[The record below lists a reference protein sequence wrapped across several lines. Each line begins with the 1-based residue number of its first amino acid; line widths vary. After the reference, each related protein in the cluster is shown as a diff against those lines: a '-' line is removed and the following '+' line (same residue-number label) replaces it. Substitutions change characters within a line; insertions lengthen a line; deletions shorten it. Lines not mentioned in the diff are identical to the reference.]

1 MKTRNMPYWTRG
13 GVAALML
20 LQMTTSACGTQTSA
34 PALDTGSVTQAVDQN
49 VALGK
54 PISTSGYTQTY
65 APANA
70 NDGNR
75 TTYWEGTANAY
86 PNTLTVNLGSNH
98 TVSSIV
104 LQLNPDSIWASR
116 TQNIT
121 VLGHN
126 ASTSTFSTL
135 VAAANYTFNPATGNQ
150 VTIPVTGTVSEVR
163 LQFSSN
169 SGSTGA
175 QIAEFQVFGSPASGT
190 VTYALT
196 VNGGSGGG
204 SYSAGTAVNITANAP
219 PAGQVFSGWTGA
231 AASSFGNVN
240 SASTTFTMP
249 SAAASISATYA
260 PTGSTGNKY
269 EAESATL
276 SGGAVQTT
284 NHAGYSGSG
293 FVEGYWAVG
302 ASTRFTVSAAS
313 AGWYDLGL
321 RYGNGFA
328 ESNLSVYVNG
338 ARSLQSILPTTGN
351 WDTWATKTETFYLN
365 AGSNTVAYQYDT
377 GDGANVNLDYI
388 TVAATSAKK
397 ADLTVSDIQFSAAHS
412 PPQEGEAITLKAV
425 VKNNGTAASPAGVH
439 KVSFLVN
446 GKEVA
451 ASTAPSTTSI
461 AAGATAT
468 LSAGTTWS
476 TANGTYAVTAAVD
489 PDNAIAE
496 FNDANN
502 SLTKSVTVTQLPG
515 PDLVVKGIALSPNTP
530 QAGAAVTFSVTIA
543 NQGLDAAGSAAA
555 VKLAIDGT
563 TTLTGVSS
571 SALAAGATSVV
582 TLSGTW
588 TASNG
593 NHTLLA
599 TVDPS
604 NAISESVESNNT
616 LNSSTYVGRG
626 ANVPWIEYEAEDGAT
641 NAQVQGPSRQLGTIP
656 GEASGRKA
664 VVLSSTGHYV
674 QWTTTAASNS
684 IVVRN
689 SIPDSAGGGG
699 TTATLSLYVNGSKLT
714 TLTLSSKEAWVYGGD
729 GQQTNSP
736 SAGPARR
743 IYDES
748 NKLLGTTIPAGATV
762 RLQKDSGDSSPY
774 YAIDFI
780 DLELVGG
787 PIAKPT
793 GYIDITEPGHNWAP
807 AVPNDGLSDDQ
818 AIQQAIMAAQSGQYK
833 GVYFPPGVFNQTN
846 KYQIGGTSV
855 QGAGMWYTK
864 LYCDNLTEDAG
875 WGQTGFN
882 ITADNTSFRDF
893 AIFGNT
899 DGLRTQGGKAW
910 VNSAHVGTV
919 IERMWLE
926 HVQCGYWVGGNAET
940 TNLRISSIRIR
951 NTGADGV
958 NLCNGTKDSVIENSH
973 ARNTGDDAFA
983 IWSAKDLYP
992 FPDTNNVIRNCTVQI
1007 VWRAAAYAIYGGI
1020 GNRIENSIAYDTL
1033 TYPGLTVSSEF
1044 EPFPLQSAT
1053 IDGLTLVRSGGTYW
1067 SGQQFGAIWIRADQ
1081 NPTNGITIK
1090 NVDIIDPTYQGILIQ
1105 SNDGVQSTGVL
1116 TNTTFQNVTI
1126 TNPTT
1131 YGIQIRS
1138 SSRGGATF
1146 TGVTVN
1152 NAPSGKMVN
1161 QSTNF
1166 AVTSGGGNNF

>member
-1 MKTRNMPYWTRG
+1 MKNRNMPYWTRG

-20 LQMTTSACGTQTSA
+20 LQMTSACGSQTSVPSA
-34 PALDTGSVTQAVDQN
+34 DMGVVAQAVDQN

-54 PISTSGYTQTY
+54 SITTSGYTQTY
-65 APANA
+65 AATNA

-75 TTYWEGTANAY
+75 STYWEGAANSY

-98 TVSSIV
+98 NISAIV

-116 TQNIT
+116 TQNLT

-126 ASTSTFSTL
+126 ASTGTFSTL

-163 LQFSSN
+163 LQFASN
-169 SGSTGA
+169 TGSTGA
-175 QIAEFQVFGSPASGT
+175 QIAEFQVLGSPAAGT
-190 VTYALT
+190 ATYALT
-196 VNGGSGGG
+196 VNGGTGGG
-204 SYSAGTAVNITANAP
+204 SYAAGTAVSISANAA
-219 PAGQVFSGWTGA
+219 PAGQIFSAWTGGS
-231 AASSFGNVN
+231 ASSFGNVN
-240 SASTTFTMP
+240 AASTTYTMP
-249 SAAASISATYA
+249 AAASSITATYA
-260 PTGSTGNKY
+260 PSGSTGNKY
-269 EAESATL
+269 EAESAVL
-276 SGGAVQTT
+276 SGGAQATT
-284 NHAGYSGSG
+284 NHAGYSGAG
-293 FVEGYWAVG
+293 FVEGYWAQG
-302 ASTRFTVSAAS
+302 ASTKFNVSAAS
-313 AGWYDLGL
+313 AGWYDVSL
-321 RYGNGFA
+321 RYSNGFA
-328 ESNLSVYVNG
+328 DSNLSVYVNG
-338 ARSLQSILPTTGN
+338 ARSAQSALPTTGT
-351 WDTWATKTETFYLN
+351 WDTWANKAETFYLN
-365 AGSNTVAYQYDT
+365 AGSNSVAYQYDT
-377 GDGANVNLDYI
+377 GDGANVNLDFI
-388 TVAATSAKK
+388 SIAASSVQKP
-397 ADLTVSDIQFSAAHS
+397 DLSVTDIQWSAAHN

-425 VKNNGTAASPAGVH
+425 IKNSGTSASPAGVH
-439 KVSFLVN
+439 KVSFRVN
-446 GKEVA
+446 NQEVT
-451 ASTAPSTTSI
+451 ASTAPTTTSI
-461 AAGATAT
+461 AAGASAT
-468 LSAGTTWS
+468 LSASSTWS
-476 TANGTYAVTAAVD
+476 TAHGTYAITALVD
-489 PDNAIAE
+489 PDNTISE
-496 FNDANN
+496 FNDSNN
-502 SLTKSVTVTQLPG
+502 SFSENLSVSQIPG
-515 PDLVVKGIALSPNTP
+515 PDLVVKGISLSPNTP
-530 QAGAAVTFSVTIA
+530 QAGAPVTFSVTLA
-543 NQGLDAAGSAAA
+543 NQGLDATGSAAS
-555 VKLAIDGT
+555 VKLVVDGT
-563 TTLTGVSS
+563 TSLTGVSS
-571 SALAAGATSVV
+571 TALAAGATSVV

-588 TASNG
+588 TAANG

-599 TVDPS
+599 TVDPA
-604 NAISESVESNNT
+604 NAISEAVESNNT
-616 LNSSTYVGRG
+616 LNSSFYVGRG
-626 ANVPWIEYEAEDGAT
+626 ANVPWIEYEAEDGTT
-641 NAQVQGPSRQLGTIP
+641 NAQVQGPSRTLGTIP

-689 SIPDSAGGGG
+689 SIPDAPGGGG
-699 TTATLSLYVNGSKLT
+699 TQATLSLYVNGSKLT

-729 GQQTNSP
+729 DQQANSP
-736 SAGPARR
+736 AAGPPRR

-748 NKLLGTTIPAGATV
+748 NKLLSTTIPAGATV
-762 RLQKDSGDSSPY
+762 RLQKDAGDASPY

-787 PIAKPT
+787 PIAKPA
-793 GYIDITEPGHNWAP
+793 GFIDITEAGHNWVP
-807 AVPNDGLSDDQ
+807 AVPNDGLSDDD
-818 AIQQAIMAAQSGQYK
+818 AIQQAMFAAMAGQYK

-846 KYQIGGTSV
+846 KYQVHGITL

-864 LYCDNLTEDAG
+864 LFCDNLSEDAG

-882 ITADNTSFRDF
+882 ITGDNTTFRDF

-910 VNSAHVGTV
+910 VNSAHVNTV

-958 NLCNGTKDSVIENSH
+958 NLCNGSKDSVIENSH

-992 FPDTNNVIRNCTVQI
+992 HPDMNNVIRNCTVQI

-1053 IDGLTLVRSGGTYW
+1053 IDGLTLVRTGGTYW
-1067 SGQQFGAIWIRADQ
+1067 SGQQFGAIWLRADQ

-1105 SNDGVQSTGVL
+1105 SNDGVQSTGVF
-1116 TNTTFQNVTI
+1116 TNTLFQNVTI

-1131 YGIQIRS
+1131 YGIQVRS

-1152 NAPSGKMVN
+1152 NAPTAKIIN
-1161 QSTNF
+1161 QSGNF
-1166 AVTSGGGNNF
+1166 TVTSGGGNNF